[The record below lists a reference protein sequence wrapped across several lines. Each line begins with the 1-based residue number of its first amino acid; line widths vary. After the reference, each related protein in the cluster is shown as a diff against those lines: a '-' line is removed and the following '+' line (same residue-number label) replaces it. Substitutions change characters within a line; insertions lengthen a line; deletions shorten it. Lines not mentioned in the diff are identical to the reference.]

1 MSSVPEEGKGG
12 EALLNG
18 CSDLCGFMGGYGGF
32 LLPRSRVEKP
42 PDASIPAY
50 SFLTDEIQLQ
60 VRHPQEV
67 NSPTHTLVVGPEF
80 ISVGAADFGKIGG
93 WRWRRVGWV

>member
-32 LLPRSRVEKP
+32 LLPGSNVEKP
-42 PDASIPAY
+42 LYAPIPAY
-50 SFLTDEIQLQ
+50 SL
-60 VRHPQEV
+60 
-67 NSPTHTLVVGPEF
+67 
-80 ISVGAADFGKIGG
+80 
-93 WRWRRVGWV
+93 